1 MPPNFSTKE
10 KDPKGKGSAVYF
22 VSQKL
27 VRPPYNLLEGEIFEV
42 PGSWWGSYY
51 AGSSTVR
58 FGATSY

>member
-27 VRPPYNLLEGEIFEV
+27 VKPPYNLLEGEIFEV
-42 PGSWWGSYY
+42 PGSW
-51 AGSSTVR
+51 
-58 FGATSY
+58 